1 MGEGKPM
8 KGKEIELWFYYRP
21 SHAESIEARHAE
33 IADKMR
39 RVGPP
44 LDWAGLDVPPAPDCG
59 ADLSAHYSMKYP
71 IKGLWMTGDYTYRS
85 ETYEYDDRAYID
97 DKMTIYFKTS
107 NSNLDYRAILHEYNS
122 QVIEAFRSYRA
133 TVGFETYAI
142 KYQNANMETLNRLR
156 QDKTIDVDGRNNIFI
171 LEPAMYWDD
180 LLCWR
185 ALGYG
190 PEEVI
195 RRLQG
200 QVPLVKPLMDG
211 VYTVFGD
218 DPDLTY
224 EEFTAI
230 NDRFK
235 PILGLI

>member
-1 MGEGKPM
+1 MTTTVRLYAYHRAIHM
-8 KGKEIELWFYYRP
+8 
-21 SHAESIEARHAE
+21 ESIEERHAE
-33 IADKMR
+33 VADKMR

-44 LDWAGLDVPPAPDCG
+44 LGWAGLDVPPAPDCG
-59 ADLSAHYSMKYP
+59 ADLSADFEVKYP
-71 IKGLWMTGDYTYRS
+71 IPGLKCFGSYIYRDP
-85 ETYEYDDRAYID
+85 EYRYEDESFYDDKLR
-97 DKMTIYFKTS
+97 MLFNLS
-107 NSNLDYRAILHEYNS
+107 SRNLDYRAILHEHNPK
-122 QVIEAFRSYRA
+122 VIEAFRAYRA
-133 TVGFETYAI
+133 CAFFRSYFVEYDEQHAEI
-142 KYQNANMETLNRLR
+142 HKQLSA
-156 QDKTIDVDGRNNIFI
+156 DKSIDIDGRNNIFS
-171 LEPAMYWDD
+171 LGPALYWDN
-180 LLCWR
+180 LLCRR